1 MSDNKDDYI
10 QKNLE
15 QALEVCGDSEFL
27 QKQRSEYFSTENE
40 KISVIDQ
47 SFPPVIQKNV
57 ITNSHPINQDK
68 QVSNILLSH
77 AQEMGLGK
85 IQQETTILNT
95 FSNNDSAR
103 KRFKKIFFELSLYLN
118 NFDKRAVAI

>member
-47 SFPPVIQKNV
+47 KLPA
-57 ITNSHPINQDK
+57 
-68 QVSNILLSH
+68 SNT
-77 AQEMGLGK
+77 K
-85 IQQETTILNT
+85 KCDYK
-95 FSNNDSAR
+95 FSSN
-103 KRFKKIFFELSLYLN
+103 
-118 NFDKRAVAI
+118 

>member
-47 SFPPVIQKNV
+47 SF
-57 ITNSHPINQDK
+57 
-68 QVSNILLSH
+68 SNT
-77 AQEMGLGK
+77 K
-85 IQQETTILNT
+85 KCDYK
-95 FSNNDSAR
+95 FSSN
-103 KRFKKIFFELSLYLN
+103 
-118 NFDKRAVAI
+118 